1 LESCHIPPPS
11 RPGNAGASYFGPIA
25 MKTISAKAADIET
38 KWYLIDAENLVL
50 GRMASICAKI
60 LRGKHKPIFTPH
72 VDCGDGIIVINAA
85 KVAMTGTKTTDKV
98 YYHHTGYPGGIKSV
112 TPEKLIADGKADRIV
127 MKAVER
133 MLPKTKLGRQQLT
146 KLRVFAG
153 PEHDHAAQ
161 NPEVLDVAAMNSKN
175 KRSA

>member
-1 LESCHIPPPS
+1 
-11 RPGNAGASYFGPIA
+11 

-85 KVAMTGTKTTDKV
+85 KVAMTGTKTTGKV